1 MSEQPFFLDNNALTI
16 QLGPITL
23 RGGRPVLNGVPVEDW
38 SVEIVRQKADDLA
51 LTFTSSSWNGV
62 RFGLSIS
69 AGLNLIKDAVGLPLQ
84 MRYWVSTLPPDFIL
98 DSFGLR
104 FEAVENIR
112 AYLRN
117 GYNSWDG
124 SSYQEPE
131 TMIDLDADRPEMGY
145 AMTQIL
151 PRFGTGRS
159 PTRSEAPGSIVIG
172 FERHDRF
179 QHTFTFDTR
188 KRPVALT
195 ILTLWDRKD
204 RKGRARCE
212 SEQLVAFAHPTVENA
227 LREWANVVANLSP
240 QHPRLFGTP
249 RLGQMSITGW
259 CSWYNLYAY
268 INEENILDH
277 LNAAASVARRENLPM
292 RVFQIDDGFTPEMGD
307 WLEVKP
313 QFPRGMKA
321 LLDDIRIAGFVPGL
335 WIGPFMVGC
344 RSHLYRDHPEWVIRD
359 RTTGQPITQMKMY
372 GEWRWHKRSEEYYIL
387 DATHPEAFEY
397 LRKVFHTWRHEWGC
411 EYFKTDFMLFGSE
424 YGPDHADW
432 HTPGMTRIEIFC
444 KVAEMIRHEI
454 GQDAIWLGCG
464 CPLWAAI
471 GLVDGVRIGGDVG
484 VDWSGGLSAQSLLR
498 DQATRNF
505 ANHILWQ
512 ADPDCILLRERFHNL
527 SDPEIESLA
536 IYAGM
541 SGGVMMTSDHL
552 GDLSPERIRLWKLL
566 LNPEWRECSFPFL
579 GQTSISYL
587 HQANPRTGRPTLEAV
602 ANDPVLVQVRTWR
615 DNHAVFI
622 LNTGDIP
629 VQRTFPLAALGLS
642 GVMYRYNWNT
652 GQAWPEPVEEF
663 SVNLSRHDGA
673 LFFFNNKPITRMPEQ
688 LP

>member
-1 MSEQPFFLDNNALTI
+1 MNEQTFFIENNALTI
-16 QLGPITL
+16 QLGPVTL
-23 RGGRPVLNGVPVEDW
+23 RSGRPVLNGTPVEDW
-38 SVEIVRQKADDLA
+38 SVEIVHQKADDLA
-51 LTFTSSSWNGV
+51 LTFTTPSWNGA
-62 RFGLSIS
+62 RFGLSII
-69 AGLNLIKDAVGLPLQ
+69 AGLNLVKGAIGLPLQ
-84 MRYWVSTLPPDFIL
+84 MRYWVSALPPDLVL

-104 FEAVENIR
+104 FETIENLR

-124 SSYQEPE
+124 SSYHEPE
-131 TMIDLDADRPEMGY
+131 TMLDPDADRPEMGY

-151 PRFGTGRS
+151 PRFGTGHTS
-159 PTRSEAPGSIVIG
+159 TGSENPGSVVIG
-172 FERHDRF
+172 FVRHDRF

-188 KRPVALT
+188 KHPAALT

-204 RKGRARCE
+204 RKGQARCE
-212 SEQLVAFAHPTVENA
+212 SEQIVAFAHPTVENA
-227 LREWANVVANLSP
+227 LREWANVIANLSP
-240 QHPRLFGTP
+240 RHPRLFGTP

-277 LNAAASVARRENLPM
+277 LHAAASVARRENLPM
-292 RVFQIDDGFTPEMGD
+292 SVFQIDDGFTPEMGD

-321 LLDDIRIAGFVPGL
+321 LLDDIRTVGFVPGL

-359 RTTGQPITQMKMY
+359 QTTGQPIAQMKMY

-411 EYFKTDFMLFGSE
+411 EYFKTDFMLFGSD
-424 YGPDHADW
+424 YGPDRANW
-432 HTPGMTRIEIFC
+432 NTPGMTRIEIFV

-454 GQDAIWLGCG
+454 GQDAVWLGCG
-464 CPLWAAI
+464 CPLWATV
-471 GLVDGVRIGGDVG
+471 GLVDGIRIGGDVG

-498 DQATRNF
+498 DPATRNF

-527 SDPEIESLA
+527 SDNEVRSLA

-552 GDLSPERIRLWKLL
+552 GDLSTERIRLWKLL
-566 LNPEWRECSFPFL
+566 LKPEWRECSFPFL
-579 GQTSISYL
+579 GQTSLSYL
-587 HQANPRTGRPTLEAV
+587 RQTNPRTGRSTLEAV
-602 ANDPVLVQVRTWR
+602 ANDPVLVQVRSWR
-615 DNHAVFI
+615 DSHAVFI
-622 LNTGDIP
+622 LNTGDLP
-629 VQRTFPLAALGLS
+629 VQRSYPLVALGLS
-642 GVMYRYNWNT
+642 GALYGYDWNT
-652 GQAWPEPVEEF
+652 KEAWPEPVDEF
-663 SVNLSRHDGA
+663 SVNLARHDGA
-673 LFFFNNKPITRMPEQ
+673 LFFFNKKPITKIPEQ